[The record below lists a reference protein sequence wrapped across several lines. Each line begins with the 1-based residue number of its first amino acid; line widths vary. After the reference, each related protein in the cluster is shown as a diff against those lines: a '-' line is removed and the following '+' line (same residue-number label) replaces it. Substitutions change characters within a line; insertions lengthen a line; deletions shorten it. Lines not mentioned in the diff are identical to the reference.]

1 MDVFYANEEVSYI
14 NQDLC
19 KQKGRKSVAY
29 DEVIKDLIHEE
40 KQFLLHLNLIIK
52 VFRDPFVEI
61 LPQKELKNIFFN
73 IDSIYDFSVKFLSS
87 IEYALEVADDSSP
100 ITVGT
105 YFEEL
110 AECAEFNV
118 YEKYAQGKFMWLY
131 DWSSLTGLCCL

>member
-1 MDVFYANEEVSYI
+1 MDVFYANEEVSNI

-52 VFRDPFVEI
+52 VFRDPFVKI
-61 LPQKELKNIFFN
+61 YTQKELKNIFFN

-110 AECAEFNV
+110 AECAEFDV
-118 YEKYAQGKFMWLY
+118 YEKYAQGEFNVIF
-131 DWSSLTGLCCL
+131 DD